1 MNSSSQTRKDFPIL
15 ERNINN
21 KPLVYLDNAASTQ
34 RPLSVI
40 NAVSNYEMNYHSNV
54 HRGVHKL
61 SELSTNAFESS
72 RNKIKNYINAESERE
87 IIFTRGA
94 TESINIVASSFGQS
108 FKSGD
113 EIMVSQME
121 HHSNIVPWQNICK
134 KNNLKLIM
142 IPISKDGEIILDEF
156 AKLLNSNTKLVAIT
170 HVSNAL
176 GTINPIK
183 KMIHQ
188 AHEKGAVVIIDGAQ
202 AMSHMKI
209 DVTELDCDF
218 YAMSGHKMFAPT
230 GIGALYGKEKLLD
243 GMPPYQFGGEMI
255 LSVNFKET
263 IYNELPYK
271 FEAGTPNISGVI
283 GLGAAIDY
291 LNNLNFDDIKKYE
304 LNLLNYLSE
313 KLLQISGLKIIG
325 KPKNRSGVISFMFDN
340 IHAHDI
346 GTIVDKEGV
355 AIRTGHHCA
364 QPIMDFYEVS
374 ATARASIAHYNT
386 KNDIDVLI
394 EALNKVKEI
403 FS

>member
-1 MNSSSQTRKDFPIL
+1 
-15 ERNINN
+15 
-21 KPLVYLDNAASTQ
+21 
-34 RPLSVI
+34 
-40 NAVSNYEMNYHSNV
+40 
-54 HRGVHKL
+54 
-61 SELSTNAFESS
+61 
-72 RNKIKNYINAESERE
+72 
-87 IIFTRGA
+87 
-94 TESINIVASSFGQS
+94 
-108 FKSGD
+108 
-113 EIMVSQME
+113 
-121 HHSNIVPWQNICK
+121 
-134 KNNLKLIM
+134 
-142 IPISKDGEIILDEF
+142 
-156 AKLLNSNTKLVAIT
+156 
-170 HVSNAL
+170 
-176 GTINPIK
+176 
-183 KMIHQ
+183 
-188 AHEKGAVVIIDGAQ
+188 
-202 AMSHMKI
+202 
-209 DVTELDCDF
+209 
-218 YAMSGHKMFAPT
+218 
-230 GIGALYGKEKLLD
+230 
-243 GMPPYQFGGEMI
+243 MPPYQFGGEMI